1 MPQSIPSA
9 FSTAAMEKAL
19 DRSKLTRKQVM
30 VSRGG
35 KVYQATRWVKPEQ
48 PAPKEDKP
56 QKPTVYRDA
65 LGGLEYRAFISRI
78 GDKLVFSTTSDAPQ
92 KTWPVGTKPEDI
104 ASEMD
109 RGGWDAVISQD
120 MRGFPKIILEHRQ
133 TKKMSSDE
141 EEHHIQKWRGAK
153 EVYIRF
159 GDIPESGQST
169 DWSSGRKEKG
179 VSVFRGKILPNGE
192 ILPLPGTN
200 QELGSLLTMNDR
212 PLYVIEGEEVG
223 TGADGEPVLANAKQ
237 YKPKDA
243 AKRLYKPEVEK
254 QVDEIR
260 KQYENTDKWMKAPNG
275 QPTKLN
281 EQQWLQVRTPAF
293 KKWFEDWEND
303 PDNASKVVDEN
314 GEPLVVYHGSPDLR
328 ELKKQDTF
336 MSQRERFG
344 MGKETHVHWFTP
356 SMGSAKT
363 YADPH
368 RAFDYQNAEEGV
380 VTVYL
385 KIENP
390 LIVDAEGQAWRD
402 AQRRGKTSDVI
413 MEAMNTGHDGLIIRN
428 VKDEYNNGP
437 KTKPSDTYAVFS
449 PEQIK
454 SVDNEGSWSAKDRR
468 IHKSLTWSGWKL
480 QGRMNIHGMD
490 ISIENRKGST
500 RRGKDKDGHAWKTKM
515 HADYGYIRGTVGRD
529 KDHVDCYVGPNR
541 ESTRVFIVHQNDPT
555 TGKYDEDK
563 VMLGF
568 NTPKEAKE
576 LYLKQYDRPGF
587 FGSMDETDIDTFKEK
602 AFSDNAKGRK
612 IVAKAFPTA
621 GYQAN
626 IEKET
631 EGNSNFRRV
640 LFTGPYSQ
648 LVVMNLKPGE
658 DIGIETHERLD
669 QFIRIEAG
677 EGTSIIDGKER
688 ELKPGDGLIIPAG
701 SAHNIIATTTLKLY
715 AVYTKPEHPDK
726 LIVKAKP
733 KRLVVPALIRKRI
746 GTNNQAGGHVV

>member
-1 MPQSIPSA
+1 MNRNAID
-9 FSTAAMEKAL
+9 AADEKAVAIDFDGVLNTYSSGWKGPAYTDDPVPGAASAITRLWEDGFRIIIYSTRANTPEGVQAIRDFIDNKLGLDGSRVEITDRKPIAESYIDDRAIRFSGDWPKTLRELRTFKPWIGKSL
-19 DRSKLTRKQVM
+19 DRSKLVKTPVQV
-30 VSRGG
+30 RLGG
-35 KVYQATRWVKPEQ
+35 KVYMSFRYKRPSQADAKDLVAKEEPNAG
-48 PAPKEDKP
+48 AP
-56 QKPTVYRDA
+56 
-65 LGGLEYRAFISRI
+65 
-78 GDKLVFSTTSDAPQ
+78 GDIWSDAFRR
-92 KTWPVGTKPEDI
+92 W
-104 ASEMD
+104 
-109 RGGWDAVISQD
+109 
-120 MRGFPKIILEHRQ
+120 
-133 TKKMSSDE
+133 
-141 EEHHIQKWRGAK
+141 
-153 EVYIRF
+153 F
-159 GDIPESGQST
+159 GS
-169 DWSSGRKEKG
+169 
-179 VSVFRGKILPNGE
+179 
-192 ILPLPGTN
+192 
-200 QELGSLLTMNDR
+200 
-212 PLYVIEGEEVG
+212 
-223 TGADGEPVLANAKQ
+223 
-237 YKPKDA
+237 
-243 AKRLYKPEVEK
+243 
-254 QVDEIR
+254 
-260 KQYENTDKWMKAPNG
+260 
-275 QPTKLN
+275 
-281 EQQWLQVRTPAF
+281 
-293 KKWFEDWEND
+293 
-303 PDNASKVVDEN
+303 SKVVDSR
-314 GEPLVVYHGSPDLR
+314 GLPLPVYHGSPDLR

-490 ISIENRKGST
+490 ISIENRKGSV
-500 RRGKDKDGHAWKTKM
+500 RRGVDNDGHEWSVTMYAP
-515 HADYGYIRGTVGRD
+515 YGRIRGTIG
-529 KDHVDCYVGPNR
+529 KDGDLLDCYIGPNP
-541 ESTRVFIVHQNDPT
+541 ESTRVFIINQNDPN
-555 TGKYDEDK
+555 TGKFDEQK

-733 KRLVVPALIRKRI
+733 KRLVVPALKQKRI
-746 GTNNQAGGHVV
+746 GDNNQAGGHVV